1 MRATSKGRAE
11 DRPDDSMQSD
21 AAESRWGSGGG
32 GVGEGGCTC
41 LGGTAGRLGLAMS
54 GTVNPPSPL

>member
-21 AAESRWGSGGG
+21 AAESRWGSGGVVWAREAAPAWEGRRG
-32 GVGEGGCTC
+32 GW
-41 LGGTAGRLGLAMS
+41 A
-54 GTVNPPSPL
+54 